1 MSSGEYDQTC
11 YNPSLDR
18 ISDGAQHSRAWEEYK
33 TYGTAGRNEDEIEEK
48 NSSDR
53 RFAQEEEEEEEEE
66 DAGDGR
72 TKKNKIVPKEELIK
86 QKSYGKIGKTVW
98 DKKAHGGKYYIS
110 TGEKKKGYDALE
122 QTPDGTII
130 RREPGYEKPQSGYTT
145 NFVGNHMTQGAI
157 DLVQHELTR
166 VDPKMKEERMRRLE
180 EAKGIKREPPKLLK
194 VEKSKKVLMIGDREK
209 SGNLNDDR
217 ENHQE
222 SFKTRVIN
230 FDRYTWEDRDGEII
244 VRVQHDEKLM
254 DLKSAQLEVQNERSF
269 TVSIKSKEKEGNVYA
284 LSVPRLFDAIVREK
298 SCMLTTA
305 KSLRVTLV
313 KAEIGKPWTRLSSSE
328 SSEKPVLRLN
338 NAPDD
343 GTKEENQERGL
354 VINNINLRDLRA
366 EVIKFRDGNL
376 APKFTPSKTPE
387 EIESELDSQIDDVS
401 TPMEFASLKEA
412 MQSCDLFESTGD
424 HANAI
429 KAFSSALF
437 FLRFFT
443 SSSSPPASEDG
454 SEDTTI
460 LEGDGKSTTT
470 TITTA
475 TTMEVKII
483 DCLRRRAKI
492 NILLGK
498 IKNGTNDYAEAIQ
511 EGKKLISSLSLASN
525 ATSSAN
531 YEGKADT
538 TKKLLSE
545 LHLERGNAYE
555 QVEKY
560 ANAIDDYK
568 RALKIGGNDTK
579 VSMALTRAS
588 KLHFQRD
595 IERREIEKKRSKNND
610 ENSLPSLPRPGMK
623 QFENRGKAGAC
634 F

>member
-1 MSSGEYDQTC
+1 MSEYDQSC

-18 ISDGAQHSRAWEEYK
+18 VSDGAQHSKAWEEYK

-53 RFAQEEEEEEEEE
+53 RFAEEEEEEEE
-66 DAGDGR
+66 GR
-72 TKKNKIVPKEELIK
+72 TNKNKMIIPKEQLIK

-130 RREPGYEKPQSGYTT
+130 KREPGYEKPQSAHTT

-194 VEKSKKVLMIGDREK
+194 VEKNKKKVLMIGDREK
-209 SGNLNDDR
+209 GDTDDGEEEEEGR
-217 ENHQE
+217 SPEN
-222 SFKTRVIN
+222 RVIN
-230 FDRYTWEDRDGEII
+230 IDRYTWEDRDGEII
-244 VRVQHDEKLM
+244 VRLQHDEKLM
-254 DLKSAQLEVQNERSF
+254 DLKSAQLEIQNERSF
-269 TVSIKSKEKEGNVYA
+269 TVSIKSKEERDKVYV
-284 LSVPRLFDAIVREK
+284 LSIPCLFDAIVREK

-313 KAEIGKPWTRLSSSE
+313 KTEVGKAWKRLSSSE
-328 SSEKPVLRLN
+328 SSENSMLRLN
-338 NAPDD
+338 NAPD
-343 GTKEENQERGL
+343 GNVKEKGI
-354 VINNINLRDLRA
+354 VIINNNNSNNINLRDLRA

-387 EIESELDSQIDDVS
+387 EIENELDAQINDVS

-412 MQSCDLFESTGD
+412 MQSCDHFESSGD

-429 KAFSSALF
+429 KSFSSALF

-454 SEDTTI
+454 SEDTTT
-460 LEGDGKSTTT
+460 LEEGGKSTST
-470 TITTA
+470 
-475 TTMEVKII
+475 TTMEVKIM
-483 DCLRRRAKI
+483 DCLRRRAKA
-492 NILLGK
+492 NVLLGK
-498 IKNGTNDYAEAIQ
+498 TRNATKDYAEAIQ
-511 EGKKLISSLSLASN
+511 EGKKLLSSLSSSSN
-525 ATSSAN
+525 ATSSAIN
-531 YEGKADT
+531 DKDADA
-538 TKKLLSE
+538 TKKILSD
-545 LHLERGNAYE
+545 LYFERGNAYE

-560 ANAIDDYK
+560 AEAVDDYK
-568 RALKIGGNDTK
+568 RALKTGGNDTK

-595 IERREIEKKRSKNND
+595 IERKEIEKKRPKNDN

>member
-1 MSSGEYDQTC
+1 MSEYDQSC

-18 ISDGAQHSRAWEEYK
+18 VSDGAQHSKAWEEYK

-53 RFAQEEEEEEEEE
+53 RFAEEEEEEEE
-66 DAGDGR
+66 GR
-72 TKKNKIVPKEELIK
+72 TNKNKMIIPKEQLIK

-130 RREPGYEKPQSGYTT
+130 KREPGYEKPQSGHTT

-194 VEKSKKVLMIGDREK
+194 VEKNKKKVLMIGDREK
-209 SGNLNDDR
+209 GDTDDGEEEEEGR
-217 ENHQE
+217 SPEN
-222 SFKTRVIN
+222 RVIN
-230 FDRYTWEDRDGEII
+230 IDRYTWEDRDGEII
-244 VRVQHDEKLM
+244 VRLQHDEKLM
-254 DLKSAQLEVQNERSF
+254 DLKSAQLEIQNERSF
-269 TVSIKSKEKEGNVYA
+269 TVSIKSKEERDKVYV
-284 LSVPRLFDAIVREK
+284 LSVPCLFDAIVREK

-313 KAEIGKPWTRLSSSE
+313 KTEVGKAWKRLSSSE
-328 SSEKPVLRLN
+328 SSENSMLRLN
-338 NAPDD
+338 NAQD
-343 GTKEENQERGL
+343 GKVKEKGI
-354 VINNINLRDLRA
+354 VIINNNNSNNINLRDLRA

-387 EIESELDSQIDDVS
+387 EIENELDAQINDVS

-412 MQSCDLFESTGD
+412 MQSCDHYESSGD

-429 KAFSSALF
+429 KSFSSALF

-454 SEDTTI
+454 SEDTTT
-460 LEGDGKSTTT
+460 LEEGGKSTST
-470 TITTA
+470 
-475 TTMEVKII
+475 TTMEVKIM
-483 DCLRRRAKI
+483 DCLRRRAKA
-492 NILLGK
+492 NVLLGK
-498 IKNGTNDYAEAIQ
+498 TRNATKDYAEAIQ
-511 EGKKLISSLSLASN
+511 EGKKLLSSLSSSSN
-525 ATSSAN
+525 ATSSAIN
-531 YEGKADT
+531 DKDADA
-538 TKKLLSE
+538 TKKILSD
-545 LHLERGNAYE
+545 LYFERGNAYE

-560 ANAIDDYK
+560 AEAVDDYK
-568 RALKIGGNDTK
+568 RALKTGGNDTK

-595 IERREIEKKRSKNND
+595 IERKEIEKKRPKNDN

>member
-1 MSSGEYDQTC
+1 MSEYDQSC

-18 ISDGAQHSRAWEEYK
+18 VSDGAQHSKAWEEYK

-53 RFAQEEEEEEEEE
+53 RFAEEEEEEEE
-66 DAGDGR
+66 GR
-72 TKKNKIVPKEELIK
+72 TNKNKMIIPKEQLIK

-130 RREPGYEKPQSGYTT
+130 KREPGYEKPQSGHTT

-194 VEKSKKVLMIGDREK
+194 VEKNEKKVLMIGDREK
-209 SGNLNDDR
+209 GDTDDGEEEEEGR
-217 ENHQE
+217 SPEN
-222 SFKTRVIN
+222 RVIN
-230 FDRYTWEDRDGEII
+230 IDRYTWEDRDGEII
-244 VRVQHDEKLM
+244 VRLQHDEKLM
-254 DLKSAQLEVQNERSF
+254 DLKSAQLEIQNERSF
-269 TVSIKSKEKEGNVYA
+269 TVSIKSKEERDKVYV
-284 LSVPRLFDAIVREK
+284 LSVPCLFDAIVREK

-313 KAEIGKPWTRLSSSE
+313 KTEVGKAWKRLSSSE
-328 SSEKPVLRLN
+328 SSENSMLRLN
-338 NAPDD
+338 NAPD
-343 GTKEENQERGL
+343 GKVKEKGI
-354 VINNINLRDLRA
+354 VIINNDNSNNINLRDLRA

-387 EIESELDSQIDDVS
+387 EIENELDAQINDVS

-412 MQSCDLFESTGD
+412 MQSCDHFESSGD

-429 KAFSSALF
+429 KSFSSALF

-454 SEDTTI
+454 SEDTTT
-460 LEGDGKSTTT
+460 LEEGGKSTST
-470 TITTA
+470 
-475 TTMEVKII
+475 TTMEVKIM
-483 DCLRRRAKI
+483 DCLRRRAKA
-492 NILLGK
+492 NVLLGK
-498 IKNGTNDYAEAIQ
+498 TRNATKDYAEAIQ
-511 EGKKLISSLSLASN
+511 EGKKLLSSLSSSSN
-525 ATSSAN
+525 ATSSAIN
-531 YEGKADT
+531 DKDADA
-538 TKKLLSE
+538 TKKILSD
-545 LHLERGNAYE
+545 LYFERGNAYE

-560 ANAIDDYK
+560 AEAVDDYK
-568 RALKIGGNDTK
+568 RALKTGGNDTK

-595 IERREIEKKRSKNND
+595 IERKEIEKKRPKNDN

>member
-1 MSSGEYDQTC
+1 MSEYDQSC

-18 ISDGAQHSRAWEEYK
+18 VSDGAQHSKAWEEYK

-53 RFAQEEEEEEEEE
+53 RFAEEEEEEEE
-66 DAGDGR
+66 GR
-72 TKKNKIVPKEELIK
+72 TNKNKMIIPKEQLIK

-130 RREPGYEKPQSGYTT
+130 KREPGYEKPQSGHTT

-194 VEKSKKVLMIGDREK
+194 VEKNKKKVLMIGDREK
-209 SGNLNDDR
+209 GDTDDGEEEEEGR
-217 ENHQE
+217 SPEN
-222 SFKTRVIN
+222 RVIN
-230 FDRYTWEDRDGEII
+230 IDRYTWEDRDGEII
-244 VRVQHDEKLM
+244 VRLQHDEKLM
-254 DLKSAQLEVQNERSF
+254 DLKSAQLEIQNERSF
-269 TVSIKSKEKEGNVYA
+269 TVSIKSKEERDKVYV
-284 LSVPRLFDAIVREK
+284 LSVPCLFDAIVREK

-313 KAEIGKPWTRLSSSE
+313 KTEVGKAWKRLSSSE
-328 SSEKPVLRLN
+328 SSENSMLRLN
-338 NAPDD
+338 NAPD
-343 GTKEENQERGL
+343 GKVKEKGI
-354 VINNINLRDLRA
+354 VIINNDNSNNINLRDLRA

-387 EIESELDSQIDDVS
+387 EIENELDAQINDVS

-412 MQSCDLFESTGD
+412 MQSCDHFESSGD

-429 KAFSSALF
+429 KSFSSALF

-454 SEDTTI
+454 SEDTTT
-460 LEGDGKSTTT
+460 LEEGGKSTST
-470 TITTA
+470 
-475 TTMEVKII
+475 TTMEVKIM
-483 DCLRRRAKI
+483 DCLRRRAKA
-492 NILLGK
+492 NVLLGK
-498 IKNGTNDYAEAIQ
+498 TRNATKDYAEAIQ
-511 EGKKLISSLSLASN
+511 EGKKLLSSLSSSSN
-525 ATSSAN
+525 ATSSAIN
-531 YEGKADT
+531 DKDADA
-538 TKKLLSE
+538 TKKILSD
-545 LHLERGNAYE
+545 LYFERGNAYE

-560 ANAIDDYK
+560 AEAVDDYK
-568 RALKIGGNDTK
+568 RALKTGGNDTK

-595 IERREIEKKRSKNND
+595 IERKEIEKKRPKNDN

>member
-1 MSSGEYDQTC
+1 MSEYDQSC

-18 ISDGAQHSRAWEEYK
+18 VSDGAQHSKAWEEYK
-33 TYGTAGRNEDEIEEK
+33 AYGTAGRNEDEIEEK

-53 RFAQEEEEEEEEE
+53 RFAEEEEEEEE
-66 DAGDGR
+66 GR
-72 TKKNKIVPKEELIK
+72 TNKNKMIIPKEQLIK

-130 RREPGYEKPQSGYTT
+130 KREPGYEKPQSGHTT

-157 DLVQHELTR
+157 DLIQHELTR

-194 VEKSKKVLMIGDREK
+194 VEKNKKKVLMIGDREK
-209 SGNLNDDR
+209 GDTDDGEEEEEGR
-217 ENHQE
+217 SPEN
-222 SFKTRVIN
+222 RVIN
-230 FDRYTWEDRDGEII
+230 IDRYTWEDRDGEII
-244 VRVQHDEKLM
+244 VRLQHDEKLM
-254 DLKSAQLEVQNERSF
+254 DLKSAQLEIQNERSF
-269 TVSIKSKEKEGNVYA
+269 TVSIKSKEERDKVYV
-284 LSVPRLFDAIVREK
+284 LSVPCLFDAIVREK
-298 SCMLTTA
+298 SFMLTTA

-313 KAEIGKPWTRLSSSE
+313 KTEVGKAWKRLSSSE
-328 SSEKPVLRLN
+328 SSENSMLRLN
-338 NAPDD
+338 NAPD
-343 GTKEENQERGL
+343 GKVKEKGI
-354 VINNINLRDLRA
+354 VIINNDNSNNINLRDLRA

-387 EIESELDSQIDDVS
+387 EIENELDAQINDVS

-412 MQSCDLFESTGD
+412 MQSCDHFESSGD

-429 KAFSSALF
+429 KSFSSALF

-454 SEDTTI
+454 SEDTTT
-460 LEGDGKSTTT
+460 LEEGGKSTST
-470 TITTA
+470 
-475 TTMEVKII
+475 TTMEVKIM
-483 DCLRRRAKI
+483 DCLRRRAKA
-492 NILLGK
+492 NVLLGK
-498 IKNGTNDYAEAIQ
+498 TRNATKDYAEAIQ
-511 EGKKLISSLSLASN
+511 EGKKLLSSLSSSSN
-525 ATSSAN
+525 ATSSAIN
-531 YEGKADT
+531 DKDGDA
-538 TKKLLSE
+538 TKKILSD
-545 LHLERGNAYE
+545 LYFERGNAYE

-560 ANAIDDYK
+560 AEAVDDYK
-568 RALKIGGNDTK
+568 RALKTGGNDTK

-595 IERREIEKKRSKNND
+595 IERKEIEKKRPKNDN

>member
-1 MSSGEYDQTC
+1 MSEYDQSC

-18 ISDGAQHSRAWEEYK
+18 VSDGAQHSKAWEEYK

-53 RFAQEEEEEEEEE
+53 RFAEEEEEEEEE
-66 DAGDGR
+66 GR
-72 TKKNKIVPKEELIK
+72 TNKNKMIIPKEQLIK

-130 RREPGYEKPQSGYTT
+130 KREPGYEKPQSGHTT

-194 VEKSKKVLMIGDREK
+194 VEKNKKKVLMIGDREK
-209 SGNLNDDR
+209 GDTDDGEEEEEGRSPENL
-217 ENHQE
+217 
-222 SFKTRVIN
+222 VIN
-230 FDRYTWEDRDGEII
+230 IDRYTWEDRDGEII
-244 VRVQHDEKLM
+244 VRLQHDEKLM
-254 DLKSAQLEVQNERSF
+254 DLKSAQLEIQNERSF
-269 TVSIKSKEKEGNVYA
+269 TVSIKSKEERDKVYV
-284 LSVPRLFDAIVREK
+284 LSVPCLFDAIVREK

-313 KAEIGKPWTRLSSSE
+313 KTEVGKAWKRLSSSE
-328 SSEKPVLRLN
+328 SSENSMLRLN
-338 NAPDD
+338 NAPD
-343 GTKEENQERGL
+343 GKVKEKGI
-354 VINNINLRDLRA
+354 VIINNNNSNNINLRDLRA

-387 EIESELDSQIDDVS
+387 EIENELDAQINDVS

-412 MQSCDLFESTGD
+412 MQSCDHFESSGD

-429 KAFSSALF
+429 KSFSSALF

-454 SEDTTI
+454 SEDTTT
-460 LEGDGKSTTT
+460 LEEGGKSTST
-470 TITTA
+470 
-475 TTMEVKII
+475 TTMEVKIM
-483 DCLRRRAKI
+483 DCLRRRAKA
-492 NILLGK
+492 NVLLGK
-498 IKNGTNDYAEAIQ
+498 TRNATKDYAEAIQ
-511 EGKKLISSLSLASN
+511 EGKKLLSSLSSSSN
-525 ATSSAN
+525 ATSSAIN
-531 YEGKADT
+531 DKDADA
-538 TKKLLSE
+538 TKKILSD
-545 LHLERGNAYE
+545 LYFERGNAYE

-560 ANAIDDYK
+560 AEAVDDYK
-568 RALKIGGNDTK
+568 RALKTGGNDTK

-595 IERREIEKKRSKNND
+595 IERKEIEKKRPKNDN

>member
-1 MSSGEYDQTC
+1 MSEYDQSC

-18 ISDGAQHSRAWEEYK
+18 VSDGAQHSKAWEEYK

-53 RFAQEEEEEEEEE
+53 RFAEEEEEEE
-66 DAGDGR
+66 DTEEEGR
-72 TKKNKIVPKEELIK
+72 TNKNKMIIPKEQLIK

-122 QTPDGTII
+122 QTPDGAII
-130 RREPGYEKPQSGYTT
+130 KREPGYEKPQSGHTT

-166 VDPKMKEERMRRLE
+166 VDPKMKEERMHRFE

-194 VEKSKKVLMIGDREK
+194 VEKNKKKVLMIGDREK
-209 SGNLNDDR
+209 GDTDDGEEEEGR
-217 ENHQE
+217 SSE
-222 SFKTRVIN
+222 TRVIN
-230 FDRYTWEDRDGEII
+230 VDRYTWEDRDGEII
-244 VRVQHDEKLM
+244 VRLQHDEKLM
-254 DLKSAQLEVQNERSF
+254 DLKSAQLEIQNERSF
-269 TVSIKSKEKEGNVYA
+269 TVSIKSKEDRDKVYV
-284 LSVPRLFDAIVREK
+284 LTVPCLFDAIVREK

-313 KAEIGKPWTRLSSSE
+313 KTEVGKAWKRLSSSE
-328 SSEKPVLRLN
+328 SSENSMLRLN
-338 NAPDD
+338 NAPD
-343 GTKEENQERGL
+343 GKVKEKGI
-354 VINNINLRDLRA
+354 VIINNNNSNNINLRDLRA

-387 EIESELDSQIDDVS
+387 EIENELDAQINDVS

-412 MQSCDLFESTGD
+412 MQSCDHFESSGD

-429 KAFSSALF
+429 KSFSSALF

-454 SEDTTI
+454 SEDTTT
-460 LEGDGKSTTT
+460 LEEGGKSTTT
-470 TITTA
+470 T
-475 TTMEVKII
+475 TMEVKIM
-483 DCLRRRAKI
+483 DCLRRRAKA
-492 NILLGK
+492 NVLLGK
-498 IKNGTNDYAEAIQ
+498 TRNATKDYAEAIQ
-511 EGKKLISSLSLASN
+511 EGKKLLSSLSSSSN
-525 ATSSAN
+525 ATSSAIN
-531 YEGKADT
+531 DKDADA
-538 TKKLLSE
+538 TKKILSD
-545 LHLERGNAYE
+545 LYLERGNAYE

-560 ANAIDDYK
+560 ADAVDDYK
-568 RALKIGGNDTK
+568 RALKTGGNDTK

-595 IERREIEKKRSKNND
+595 IERKEIEKKRPKNNN

>member
-1 MSSGEYDQTC
+1 MSEYDQSC

-18 ISDGAQHSRAWEEYK
+18 VSDGAQHSKAWEEYK

-53 RFAQEEEEEEEEE
+53 RFAEEEEEEEE
-66 DAGDGR
+66 GR
-72 TKKNKIVPKEELIK
+72 TNKNKMIIPKEQLIK

-130 RREPGYEKPQSGYTT
+130 KREPGYEKPQSGHTT

-194 VEKSKKVLMIGDREK
+194 VEKNKKKVLMIGDREK
-209 SGNLNDDR
+209 GDTDDGEEEEEGR
-217 ENHQE
+217 SPEN
-222 SFKTRVIN
+222 RVIN
-230 FDRYTWEDRDGEII
+230 IDRYTWEDRDGEII
-244 VRVQHDEKLM
+244 VHLQHDEKLM
-254 DLKSAQLEVQNERSF
+254 DLKSAQLEIQNERSF
-269 TVSIKSKEKEGNVYA
+269 TVSIKSKEERDKVYV
-284 LSVPRLFDAIVREK
+284 LSVPCLFDAIVREK

-313 KAEIGKPWTRLSSSE
+313 KTEVGKAWKRLSSSE
-328 SSEKPVLRLN
+328 SSENSMLRLN
-338 NAPDD
+338 NAPD
-343 GTKEENQERGL
+343 GNVKEKGI
-354 VINNINLRDLRA
+354 VIINNNNSNNINLRDLRA

-387 EIESELDSQIDDVS
+387 EIENELDAQINDVS

-412 MQSCDLFESTGD
+412 MQSCDHFESSGD

-429 KAFSSALF
+429 KSFSSALF

-454 SEDTTI
+454 SEDTTT
-460 LEGDGKSTTT
+460 LEEGGKSTST
-470 TITTA
+470 
-475 TTMEVKII
+475 TTMEVKIM
-483 DCLRRRAKI
+483 DCLRRRAKA
-492 NILLGK
+492 NVLLGK
-498 IKNGTNDYAEAIQ
+498 TRNATKDYAEAIQ
-511 EGKKLISSLSLASN
+511 EGKKLLSSLSSSSN
-525 ATSSAN
+525 ATSSAIN
-531 YEGKADT
+531 DKDGDA
-538 TKKLLSE
+538 TKKILSD
-545 LHLERGNAYE
+545 LYFERGNAYE

-560 ANAIDDYK
+560 AEAVDDYK
-568 RALKIGGNDTK
+568 RALKTGGNDTK

-595 IERREIEKKRSKNND
+595 IERKEIEKKRPKNDN

>member
-1 MSSGEYDQTC
+1 MSEYDQSC

-18 ISDGAQHSRAWEEYK
+18 VSDGAQHSKAWEEYK

-53 RFAQEEEEEEEEE
+53 RFAEEEEEEEE
-66 DAGDGR
+66 GR
-72 TKKNKIVPKEELIK
+72 TNKNKMIIPKEQLIK

-130 RREPGYEKPQSGYTT
+130 KREPGYEKPQSGHTT

-194 VEKSKKVLMIGDREK
+194 VEKNKKKVLMIGDREK
-209 SGNLNDDR
+209 GDTDDGEEEEEGRSPENL
-217 ENHQE
+217 
-222 SFKTRVIN
+222 VIN
-230 FDRYTWEDRDGEII
+230 IDRYTWEDRDGEII
-244 VRVQHDEKLM
+244 VRLQHDEKLM
-254 DLKSAQLEVQNERSF
+254 DLKSAQLEIQNERSF
-269 TVSIKSKEKEGNVYA
+269 TVSIKSKEERDKVYV
-284 LSVPRLFDAIVREK
+284 LSVPCLFDAIVREK

-313 KAEIGKPWTRLSSSE
+313 KTEVGKAWKRLSSSE
-328 SSEKPVLRLN
+328 SSENSMLRLN
-338 NAPDD
+338 NAPD
-343 GTKEENQERGL
+343 GKVKEKGI
-354 VINNINLRDLRA
+354 VIINNNNSNNINLRDLRA

-387 EIESELDSQIDDVS
+387 EIENELDAQINDVS

-412 MQSCDLFESTGD
+412 MQSCDHFESSGD

-429 KAFSSALF
+429 KSFSSALF

-454 SEDTTI
+454 SEDTTT
-460 LEGDGKSTTT
+460 LEEGGKSTST
-470 TITTA
+470 
-475 TTMEVKII
+475 TTMEVKIM
-483 DCLRRRAKI
+483 DCLRRRAKA
-492 NILLGK
+492 NVLLGK
-498 IKNGTNDYAEAIQ
+498 TRNATKDYAEAIQ
-511 EGKKLISSLSLASN
+511 EGKKLLSSLSSSSN
-525 ATSSAN
+525 ATSSAIN
-531 YEGKADT
+531 DKDADA
-538 TKKLLSE
+538 TKKILSD
-545 LHLERGNAYE
+545 LYFERGNAYE

-560 ANAIDDYK
+560 AEAVDDYK
-568 RALKIGGNDTK
+568 RALKTGGNDTK

-595 IERREIEKKRSKNND
+595 IERKEIEKKRPKNDN

>member
-1 MSSGEYDQTC
+1 MSEYDQSC

-18 ISDGAQHSRAWEEYK
+18 VSDGAQHSKAWEEYK

-53 RFAQEEEEEEEEE
+53 RFAEEEEE
-66 DAGDGR
+66 GR
-72 TKKNKIVPKEELIK
+72 TNKNKMIIPKEQLIK

-130 RREPGYEKPQSGYTT
+130 KREPGYEKPQSGHTT

-194 VEKSKKVLMIGDREK
+194 VEKNKKKVLMIGDREK
-209 SGNLNDDR
+209 GDTDDGEKEEGR
-217 ENHQE
+217 SPE
-222 SFKTRVIN
+222 TRVIN
-230 FDRYTWEDRDGEII
+230 IDRYTWEDRDGEII
-244 VRVQHDEKLM
+244 VRLQHDEKLM
-254 DLKSAQLEVQNERSF
+254 DLKSAQLEIQNERSF
-269 TVSIKSKEKEGNVYA
+269 TVSIKSKEERDKVYV
-284 LSVPRLFDAIVREK
+284 LSVTCLFDAIVREK

-313 KAEIGKPWTRLSSSE
+313 KTEVGKAWKRLSSSE
-328 SSEKPVLRLN
+328 SSENSMLRLN
-338 NAPDD
+338 NAPD
-343 GTKEENQERGL
+343 GKVKEKGI
-354 VINNINLRDLRA
+354 VIINNNNSNNINLRDLRA

-387 EIESELDSQIDDVS
+387 EIENELDAQINDVS

-412 MQSCDLFESTGD
+412 MQSCDHFESSGD

-429 KAFSSALF
+429 KSFSSALF

-454 SEDTTI
+454 SEDTTT
-460 LEGDGKSTTT
+460 LEEGGKSTTT
-470 TITTA
+470 T
-475 TTMEVKII
+475 TMEVKIM
-483 DCLRRRAKI
+483 DCLRRRAKA
-492 NILLGK
+492 NVLLGK
-498 IKNGTNDYAEAIQ
+498 TRNATKDYAEAIQ
-511 EGKKLISSLSLASN
+511 EGKKLLSSLSSSSN
-525 ATSSAN
+525 ATSSAIN
-531 YEGKADT
+531 DKDADA
-538 TKKLLSE
+538 TKKILSD
-545 LHLERGNAYE
+545 LYFERGNAYE

-560 ANAIDDYK
+560 AEAVDDYK
-568 RALKIGGNDTK
+568 RALKTGGNDTK

-595 IERREIEKKRSKNND
+595 IERKEIEKKRPKNDN

>member
-1 MSSGEYDQTC
+1 MSEYDQSC

-18 ISDGAQHSRAWEEYK
+18 VSDGAQHSKAWEEYK

-53 RFAQEEEEEEEEE
+53 RFAEEEEEEEE
-66 DAGDGR
+66 GR
-72 TKKNKIVPKEELIK
+72 TNKNKMIIPKEQLIK

-130 RREPGYEKPQSGYTT
+130 KREPGYEKPQSAHTT

-194 VEKSKKVLMIGDREK
+194 VEKNKKKVLMIGDREK
-209 SGNLNDDR
+209 GDTDDGEEEEEGR
-217 ENHQE
+217 SPEN
-222 SFKTRVIN
+222 RVIN
-230 FDRYTWEDRDGEII
+230 IDRYTWEDRDGEII
-244 VRVQHDEKLM
+244 VRLQHDEKLM
-254 DLKSAQLEVQNERSF
+254 DLKSAQLEIQNERSF
-269 TVSIKSKEKEGNVYA
+269 TVSIKSKEERDKVYV
-284 LSVPRLFDAIVREK
+284 LSVPCLFDAIVREK

-313 KAEIGKPWTRLSSSE
+313 KTEVGKAWKRLSSSE
-328 SSEKPVLRLN
+328 SSENSMLRLN
-338 NAPDD
+338 NAPD
-343 GTKEENQERGL
+343 GNVKEKGI
-354 VINNINLRDLRA
+354 VIINNNNSNNINLRDLRA

-387 EIESELDSQIDDVS
+387 EIENELDAQINDVS

-412 MQSCDLFESTGD
+412 MQSCDHFESSGD

-429 KAFSSALF
+429 KSFSSALF

-454 SEDTTI
+454 SEDTTT
-460 LEGDGKSTTT
+460 LEEGGKSTTT
-470 TITTA
+470 T
-475 TTMEVKII
+475 TMEVKIM
-483 DCLRRRAKI
+483 DCLRRRAKA
-492 NILLGK
+492 NVLLGK
-498 IKNGTNDYAEAIQ
+498 TRNATKDYAEAIQ
-511 EGKKLISSLSLASN
+511 EGKKLLSSLSSSSN
-525 ATSSAN
+525 ATSSAIN
-531 YEGKADT
+531 DKDADA
-538 TKKLLSE
+538 TKKILSD
-545 LHLERGNAYE
+545 LYFERGNAYE

-560 ANAIDDYK
+560 AEAVDDYK
-568 RALKIGGNDTK
+568 RALKTGGNDTK

-595 IERREIEKKRSKNND
+595 IERKEIEKKRPKNDN

>member
-1 MSSGEYDQTC
+1 MSEYDQSC

-18 ISDGAQHSRAWEEYK
+18 VSDGAQHSKAWEEYK

-53 RFAQEEEEEEEEE
+53 RFAEEEEEEEE
-66 DAGDGR
+66 GR
-72 TKKNKIVPKEELIK
+72 TNKNKMIIPKEQLIK

-130 RREPGYEKPQSGYTT
+130 KREPGYEKPQSGHTT

-194 VEKSKKVLMIGDREK
+194 VEKNKKKVLMIGDREK
-209 SGNLNDDR
+209 GDTDDGEEEEEGR
-217 ENHQE
+217 SPEN
-222 SFKTRVIN
+222 RVIN
-230 FDRYTWEDRDGEII
+230 IDRYTWEDRDGEII
-244 VRVQHDEKLM
+244 VRLQHDEKLM
-254 DLKSAQLEVQNERSF
+254 DLKSAQLEIQNEQSF
-269 TVSIKSKEKEGNVYA
+269 TVSIKSKEERDKVYV
-284 LSVPRLFDAIVREK
+284 LSVPCLFDAIVREK

-313 KAEIGKPWTRLSSSE
+313 KTEVGKAWKRLSSSE
-328 SSEKPVLRLN
+328 SSENSMLRLN
-338 NAPDD
+338 NAPD
-343 GTKEENQERGL
+343 GNVKEKGI
-354 VINNINLRDLRA
+354 VIINNNNSNNINLRDLRA

-387 EIESELDSQIDDVS
+387 EIENELDAQINDVS

-412 MQSCDLFESTGD
+412 MQSCDHFESSGD

-429 KAFSSALF
+429 KSFSSALF

-454 SEDTTI
+454 SEDTTT
-460 LEGDGKSTTT
+460 LEEGGKSTST
-470 TITTA
+470 
-475 TTMEVKII
+475 TTMEVKIM
-483 DCLRRRAKI
+483 DCLRRRAKA
-492 NILLGK
+492 NVLLGK
-498 IKNGTNDYAEAIQ
+498 IRNATKDYAEAIQ
-511 EGKKLISSLSLASN
+511 EGKKLLSSLSSSSN
-525 ATSSAN
+525 ATSSAIN
-531 YEGKADT
+531 DKDADA
-538 TKKLLSE
+538 TKKILSD
-545 LHLERGNAYE
+545 LYFERGNAYE

-560 ANAIDDYK
+560 AEAVDDYK
-568 RALKIGGNDTK
+568 RALKTGGNDTK

-595 IERREIEKKRSKNND
+595 IERKEIEKKRPKNDN

>member
-1 MSSGEYDQTC
+1 MSEYDQSC

-18 ISDGAQHSRAWEEYK
+18 VSDGAQHSKAWEEYK

-53 RFAQEEEEEEEEE
+53 RFAEEEEEEEE
-66 DAGDGR
+66 GR
-72 TKKNKIVPKEELIK
+72 TNKNKMIIPKEQLIK

-130 RREPGYEKPQSGYTT
+130 KREPGYEKPQSGHTT

-194 VEKSKKVLMIGDREK
+194 VEKNKKKVLMIGDREK
-209 SGNLNDDR
+209 GDTDDGEEEEEGR
-217 ENHQE
+217 SPEN
-222 SFKTRVIN
+222 RVIN
-230 FDRYTWEDRDGEII
+230 IDRYTWEDRDGEII
-244 VRVQHDEKLM
+244 VRLQHDEKLM
-254 DLKSAQLEVQNERSF
+254 DLKSAQLEIQNERSF
-269 TVSIKSKEKEGNVYA
+269 TVSIKSKEERDKVYV
-284 LSVPRLFDAIVREK
+284 LSVPCLFDAIVREK

-313 KAEIGKPWTRLSSSE
+313 KTEVGKAWKRLSSSE
-328 SSEKPVLRLN
+328 SSENSMLRLN
-338 NAPDD
+338 NAPD
-343 GTKEENQERGL
+343 GKVKEKGI
-354 VINNINLRDLRA
+354 VIINNNNSNNINLRDLRA

-387 EIESELDSQIDDVS
+387 EIENELDAQINDVS

-412 MQSCDLFESTGD
+412 MQSCDHFESSGD

-429 KAFSSALF
+429 KSFSSALF

-454 SEDTTI
+454 SEDTTT
-460 LEGDGKSTTT
+460 LEEGGKSTST
-470 TITTA
+470 
-475 TTMEVKII
+475 TTMEVKIM
-483 DCLRRRAKI
+483 DCLRRRAKA
-492 NILLGK
+492 NVLLGK
-498 IKNGTNDYAEAIQ
+498 TRNATKDYAEAIQ
-511 EGKKLISSLSLASN
+511 EGKKLLSSLSSSSN
-525 ATSSAN
+525 ATSSAIN
-531 YEGKADT
+531 DKDGDA
-538 TKKLLSE
+538 TKKILSD
-545 LHLERGNAYE
+545 LYFERGNAYE

-560 ANAIDDYK
+560 AEAVDDYK
-568 RALKIGGNDTK
+568 RALKTGGNDTK

-595 IERREIEKKRSKNND
+595 IERKEIEKKRPKNDN

>member
-1 MSSGEYDQTC
+1 MSEYDQSC

-18 ISDGAQHSRAWEEYK
+18 VSDGAQHSKAWEEYK

-53 RFAQEEEEEEEEE
+53 RFAEEEEEEE
-66 DAGDGR
+66 DTEEEGR
-72 TKKNKIVPKEELIK
+72 TNKNKMIIPKEQLIK

-122 QTPDGTII
+122 QTPDGAII
-130 RREPGYEKPQSGYTT
+130 KREPGYEKPQSGHTT

-166 VDPKMKEERMRRLE
+166 VDPKMKEERMRRFE

-194 VEKSKKVLMIGDREK
+194 VEKNKKKVLMIGDREK
-209 SGNLNDDR
+209 GDTDDGEEEEGR
-217 ENHQE
+217 SSE
-222 SFKTRVIN
+222 TRVIN
-230 FDRYTWEDRDGEII
+230 VDRYTWEDRDGEII
-244 VRVQHDEKLM
+244 VRLQHDEKLM
-254 DLKSAQLEVQNERSF
+254 DLKSAQLEIQNERSF
-269 TVSIKSKEKEGNVYA
+269 TVSIKSKEDRDKVYV
-284 LSVPRLFDAIVREK
+284 LTVPCLFDAIVREK

-313 KAEIGKPWTRLSSSE
+313 KTEVGKAWKRLSSSE
-328 SSEKPVLRLN
+328 SSENSMLRLN
-338 NAPDD
+338 NAPD
-343 GTKEENQERGL
+343 GKVKEKGI
-354 VINNINLRDLRA
+354 VIINNNNSNNINLRDLRA

-387 EIESELDSQIDDVS
+387 EIENELDAQINDVS

-412 MQSCDLFESTGD
+412 MQSCDHFESSGD

-429 KAFSSALF
+429 KSFSSALF

-454 SEDTTI
+454 SEDTTT
-460 LEGDGKSTTT
+460 LEEGGKSTTT
-470 TITTA
+470 T
-475 TTMEVKII
+475 TMEVKIM
-483 DCLRRRAKI
+483 DCLRRRAKA
-492 NILLGK
+492 NVLLGK
-498 IKNGTNDYAEAIQ
+498 TRNATKDYAEAIQ
-511 EGKKLISSLSLASN
+511 EGKKLLSSLSSSSN
-525 ATSSAN
+525 ATSSAIN
-531 YEGKADT
+531 DKDADA
-538 TKKLLSE
+538 TKKILSD
-545 LHLERGNAYE
+545 LYLERGNAYE

-560 ANAIDDYK
+560 ADAVDDYK
-568 RALKIGGNDTK
+568 RALKTGGNDTK

-595 IERREIEKKRSKNND
+595 IERKEIEKKRPKNNN

>member
-1 MSSGEYDQTC
+1 MSEYDQSC

-18 ISDGAQHSRAWEEYK
+18 VSDGAQHSKAWEEYK
-33 TYGTAGRNEDEIEEK
+33 AYGTAGRNEDEIEEK

-53 RFAQEEEEEEEEE
+53 RFAEEEEEEEE
-66 DAGDGR
+66 GR
-72 TKKNKIVPKEELIK
+72 TNKNKMIIPKEQLIK

-130 RREPGYEKPQSGYTT
+130 KREPGYEKPQSGHTT

-157 DLVQHELTR
+157 DLIQHELTR

-194 VEKSKKVLMIGDREK
+194 VEKNKKKVLMIGDREK
-209 SGNLNDDR
+209 GDTDDGEEEEEGR
-217 ENHQE
+217 SPEN
-222 SFKTRVIN
+222 RVIN
-230 FDRYTWEDRDGEII
+230 IDRYTWEDRDGEII
-244 VRVQHDEKLM
+244 VRLQHDEKLM
-254 DLKSAQLEVQNERSF
+254 DLKSAQLEIQNERSF
-269 TVSIKSKEKEGNVYA
+269 TVSIKSKEERDKVYV
-284 LSVPRLFDAIVREK
+284 LSVPCLFDAIVREK

-313 KAEIGKPWTRLSSSE
+313 KTEVGKAWKRLSSSE
-328 SSEKPVLRLN
+328 SSENSMLRLN
-338 NAPDD
+338 NAPD
-343 GTKEENQERGL
+343 GKVKEKGI
-354 VINNINLRDLRA
+354 VIINNNNSNNINLRDLRA

-387 EIESELDSQIDDVS
+387 EIENELDAQINDVS

-412 MQSCDLFESTGD
+412 MQSCDHFESSGD

-429 KAFSSALF
+429 KSFSSALF

-454 SEDTTI
+454 SEDTTT
-460 LEGDGKSTTT
+460 LEEGGKSTST
-470 TITTA
+470 
-475 TTMEVKII
+475 TTMEVKIM
-483 DCLRRRAKI
+483 DCLRRRAKA
-492 NILLGK
+492 NVLLGK
-498 IKNGTNDYAEAIQ
+498 TRNATKDYAEAIQ
-511 EGKKLISSLSLASN
+511 EGKKLLSSLSSSSN
-525 ATSSAN
+525 ATSSAIN
-531 YEGKADT
+531 DKDADA
-538 TKKLLSE
+538 TKKILSD
-545 LHLERGNAYE
+545 LYFERGNAYE

-560 ANAIDDYK
+560 AEAVDDYK
-568 RALKIGGNDTK
+568 RALKTGGNDTK

-595 IERREIEKKRSKNND
+595 IERKEIEKKRPKNDN

>member
-1 MSSGEYDQTC
+1 MSEYDQSC

-18 ISDGAQHSRAWEEYK
+18 VSDGAQHSKAWEEYK

-53 RFAQEEEEEEEEE
+53 RFAEEEEEEEE
-66 DAGDGR
+66 GR
-72 TKKNKIVPKEELIK
+72 TNKNKMIIPKEQLIK

-130 RREPGYEKPQSGYTT
+130 KREPGYEKPQSGHTT

-194 VEKSKKVLMIGDREK
+194 VEKNKKKVLMIGDREK
-209 SGNLNDDR
+209 GDTDDGEEEEEGR
-217 ENHQE
+217 SPEN
-222 SFKTRVIN
+222 RVIN
-230 FDRYTWEDRDGEII
+230 IDRYTWEDRDGEIF
-244 VRVQHDEKLM
+244 VRLQHDEKLM
-254 DLKSAQLEVQNERSF
+254 DLKSAQLEIQNERSF
-269 TVSIKSKEKEGNVYA
+269 TVSIKSKEERDKVYV
-284 LSVPRLFDAIVREK
+284 LSVTCLFDAIVREK

-313 KAEIGKPWTRLSSSE
+313 KTEVGKAWKRLSSSE
-328 SSEKPVLRLN
+328 SSENSMLRLH
-338 NAPDD
+338 NAPD
-343 GTKEENQERGL
+343 GKVKEKGI
-354 VINNINLRDLRA
+354 VIINNNNSNNINLRDLRA

-387 EIESELDSQIDDVS
+387 EIENELDAQINDVS

-412 MQSCDLFESTGD
+412 MQSCDHFESSGD

-429 KAFSSALF
+429 KSFSSALF

-454 SEDTTI
+454 SEDTTT
-460 LEGDGKSTTT
+460 LEEGDKSTTT
-470 TITTA
+470 
-475 TTMEVKII
+475 TTMEVKIM
-483 DCLRRRAKI
+483 DCLRRRAKA
-492 NILLGK
+492 NVLLGK
-498 IKNGTNDYAEAIQ
+498 TRNATKDYAEAIQ
-511 EGKKLISSLSLASN
+511 EGKKLLSSLSSSSN
-525 ATSSAN
+525 ATSSAIN
-531 YEGKADT
+531 DKEADA
-538 TKKLLSE
+538 TKKILSD
-545 LHLERGNAYE
+545 LYFERGNAYE

-560 ANAIDDYK
+560 AEAVDDYK
-568 RALKIGGNDTK
+568 RALKTGGNDTK

-595 IERREIEKKRSKNND
+595 IERKEIEKKRPKNDN

>member
-1 MSSGEYDQTC
+1 MSEYDQSC

-18 ISDGAQHSRAWEEYK
+18 VSDGAQHSKAWEEYK

-53 RFAQEEEEEEEEE
+53 RFAEEEEE
-66 DAGDGR
+66 GR
-72 TKKNKIVPKEELIK
+72 TNKNKMIIPKEQLIK

-130 RREPGYEKPQSGYTT
+130 KREPGYEKPQSGHTT

-194 VEKSKKVLMIGDREK
+194 VEKNKKKVLMIGDREK
-209 SGNLNDDR
+209 GDTDDGEEEEEGR
-217 ENHQE
+217 SPE
-222 SFKTRVIN
+222 TRVIN
-230 FDRYTWEDRDGEII
+230 IDRYTWEDRDGEII
-244 VRVQHDEKLM
+244 VRLQHDEKLM
-254 DLKSAQLEVQNERSF
+254 DLKSAQLEIQNERSF
-269 TVSIKSKEKEGNVYA
+269 TVSIKSKEERDKVYV
-284 LSVPRLFDAIVREK
+284 LSVPCLFDAIVREK

-313 KAEIGKPWTRLSSSE
+313 KTEVGKAWKRLSSSE
-328 SSEKPVLRLN
+328 SSENSMLRLN
-338 NAPDD
+338 NAPD
-343 GTKEENQERGL
+343 GKVKEKGI
-354 VINNINLRDLRA
+354 VIINNNNSNNINLRDLRA

-387 EIESELDSQIDDVS
+387 EIENELDAQINDVS

-412 MQSCDLFESTGD
+412 MQSCDHFESSGD

-429 KAFSSALF
+429 KSFSSALF

-454 SEDTTI
+454 SEDTTT
-460 LEGDGKSTTT
+460 LEEGGKSTST
-470 TITTA
+470 
-475 TTMEVKII
+475 TTMEVKIM
-483 DCLRRRAKI
+483 DCLRRRAKA
-492 NILLGK
+492 NVLLGK
-498 IKNGTNDYAEAIQ
+498 TRNATKDYAEAIQ
-511 EGKKLISSLSLASN
+511 EGKKLLSSLSSSSN
-525 ATSSAN
+525 ATSSAIN
-531 YEGKADT
+531 DKDADA
-538 TKKLLSE
+538 TKKILSD
-545 LHLERGNAYE
+545 LYFERGNAYE

-560 ANAIDDYK
+560 AEAVDDYK
-568 RALKIGGNDTK
+568 RALKTGGNDTK

-595 IERREIEKKRSKNND
+595 IERKEIEKKRPKNDN

>member
-1 MSSGEYDQTC
+1 MSEYDQSC

-18 ISDGAQHSRAWEEYK
+18 VSDGAQHSKAWEEYK

-53 RFAQEEEEEEEEE
+53 RFAEEEEEEEE
-66 DAGDGR
+66 GR
-72 TKKNKIVPKEELIK
+72 TNKNKMIIPKEQLIK

-130 RREPGYEKPQSGYTT
+130 KREPGYEKPQSGHTT

-194 VEKSKKVLMIGDREK
+194 VEKNKKKVLMIGDREK
-209 SGNLNDDR
+209 GDTDDGEEEEEGRSPENL
-217 ENHQE
+217 
-222 SFKTRVIN
+222 VIN
-230 FDRYTWEDRDGEII
+230 IDRYTWEDRDGEII
-244 VRVQHDEKLM
+244 VRLQHDEKLM
-254 DLKSAQLEVQNERSF
+254 DLKSAQLEIQNERSF
-269 TVSIKSKEKEGNVYA
+269 TVSIKSKEERDKVYV
-284 LSVPRLFDAIVREK
+284 LSVPCLFDAIVREK

-313 KAEIGKPWTRLSSSE
+313 KTEVGKAWKRLSSSE
-328 SSEKPVLRLN
+328 SSENSMLRLN
-338 NAPDD
+338 NAPD
-343 GTKEENQERGL
+343 GKVKEKGI
-354 VINNINLRDLRA
+354 VIINNNNSNNINLRDLRA

-387 EIESELDSQIDDVS
+387 EIENELDAQINDVS

-412 MQSCDLFESTGD
+412 MQSCDHFESSGD

-429 KAFSSALF
+429 KSFSSALF

-454 SEDTTI
+454 SEDTTT
-460 LEGDGKSTTT
+460 LEEGDKSTTT
-470 TITTA
+470 
-475 TTMEVKII
+475 TTMEVKIM
-483 DCLRRRAKI
+483 DCLRRRAKA
-492 NILLGK
+492 NVLLGK
-498 IKNGTNDYAEAIQ
+498 TRNATKDYAEAIQ
-511 EGKKLISSLSLASN
+511 EGKKLLSSLSSSSN
-525 ATSSAN
+525 ATSSAIN
-531 YEGKADT
+531 DKDADA
-538 TKKLLSE
+538 TKKILSD
-545 LHLERGNAYE
+545 LYFERGNAYE

-560 ANAIDDYK
+560 ADAVDDYK
-568 RALKIGGNDTK
+568 RALKTGGNDTK

-595 IERREIEKKRSKNND
+595 IERKEIEKKRPKNDN

>member
-1 MSSGEYDQTC
+1 MSEYDQSC

-18 ISDGAQHSRAWEEYK
+18 VSDGAQHSKAWEEYK

-53 RFAQEEEEEEEEE
+53 RFAEEEEEEEE
-66 DAGDGR
+66 GR
-72 TKKNKIVPKEELIK
+72 TNKNKMIIPKEQLIK

-130 RREPGYEKPQSGYTT
+130 KREPGYEKPQSGHTT

-194 VEKSKKVLMIGDREK
+194 VEKNKKKVLMIGDREK
-209 SGNLNDDR
+209 GDTDDGEEEEEGRSPENL
-217 ENHQE
+217 
-222 SFKTRVIN
+222 VIN
-230 FDRYTWEDRDGEII
+230 IDRYTWEDRDGEII
-244 VRVQHDEKLM
+244 VRLQHDEKLM
-254 DLKSAQLEVQNERSF
+254 DLKFAQLEIQNERSF
-269 TVSIKSKEKEGNVYA
+269 TVSIKSKEERDKVYV
-284 LSVPRLFDAIVREK
+284 LSVPCLFDAIVREK

-313 KAEIGKPWTRLSSSE
+313 KTEVGKAWKRLSSSE
-328 SSEKPVLRLN
+328 SSENSMLRLN
-338 NAPDD
+338 NAPD
-343 GTKEENQERGL
+343 GKVKEKGI
-354 VINNINLRDLRA
+354 VIINNNNSNNINLRDLRA

-387 EIESELDSQIDDVS
+387 EIENELDAQINDVS

-412 MQSCDLFESTGD
+412 MQSCDHFESSGD

-429 KAFSSALF
+429 KSFSSALF

-454 SEDTTI
+454 SEDTTT
-460 LEGDGKSTTT
+460 LEEGGESATT
-470 TITTA
+470 
-475 TTMEVKII
+475 TTMEVKIM
-483 DCLRRRAKI
+483 DCLRRRAKA
-492 NILLGK
+492 NVLLGK
-498 IKNGTNDYAEAIQ
+498 TRNATKDYAEAIQ
-511 EGKKLISSLSLASN
+511 EGKKLLSSLSSSSN
-525 ATSSAN
+525 ATSSAIN
-531 YEGKADT
+531 DKDADA
-538 TKKLLSE
+538 TKKILSD
-545 LHLERGNAYE
+545 LYFERGNAYE

-560 ANAIDDYK
+560 AEAVDDYK
-568 RALKIGGNDTK
+568 RALKTGGNDTK

-595 IERREIEKKRSKNND
+595 IERKEIEKKRPKNDN

>member
-1 MSSGEYDQTC
+1 MSEYDQSC

-18 ISDGAQHSRAWEEYK
+18 VSDGAQHSKAWEEYK

-53 RFAQEEEEEEEEE
+53 RFAEEEEEEEE
-66 DAGDGR
+66 GR
-72 TKKNKIVPKEELIK
+72 TNKNKMIIPKEQLIK

-130 RREPGYEKPQSGYTT
+130 KREPGYEKPQSGHTT

-194 VEKSKKVLMIGDREK
+194 VEKNKKKVLMIGDREK
-209 SGNLNDDR
+209 GDTDDGEEEEEGR
-217 ENHQE
+217 SPEN
-222 SFKTRVIN
+222 RVIN
-230 FDRYTWEDRDGEII
+230 IDRYTWEDRDGEII
-244 VRVQHDEKLM
+244 VRLQHDEKLM
-254 DLKSAQLEVQNERSF
+254 DLKSAQLEIQNERSF
-269 TVSIKSKEKEGNVYA
+269 TVSIKSKEERDKVYV
-284 LSVPRLFDAIVREK
+284 LSVPCLFDAIVREK

-313 KAEIGKPWTRLSSSE
+313 KTEVGKAWKRLSSSE
-328 SSEKPVLRLN
+328 SSENSMLRLN
-338 NAPDD
+338 NAPD
-343 GTKEENQERGL
+343 GNVKEKGI
-354 VINNINLRDLRA
+354 VIINNNNSNNINLRDLRA

-387 EIESELDSQIDDVS
+387 EIENELDAQINDVS

-412 MQSCDLFESTGD
+412 MQSCDHFESSGD

-429 KAFSSALF
+429 KSFSSALF

-454 SEDTTI
+454 SEDTTT
-460 LEGDGKSTTT
+460 LEEGGKSTST
-470 TITTA
+470 
-475 TTMEVKII
+475 TTMEVKIM
-483 DCLRRRAKI
+483 DCLRRRAKA
-492 NILLGK
+492 NVLLGK
-498 IKNGTNDYAEAIQ
+498 TRNATKDYAEAIQ
-511 EGKKLISSLSLASN
+511 EGKKLLSSLSSSSN
-525 ATSSAN
+525 ATSSAIN
-531 YEGKADT
+531 DKDADA
-538 TKKLLSE
+538 TKKILSD
-545 LHLERGNAYE
+545 LYFERGNAYE

-560 ANAIDDYK
+560 AEAVDDYK
-568 RALKIGGNDTK
+568 RALKTGGNDTK

-595 IERREIEKKRSKNND
+595 IERKEIEKKRPKNDN

>member
-1 MSSGEYDQTC
+1 MSEYDQSC

-18 ISDGAQHSRAWEEYK
+18 VSDGAQHSKAWEEYK

-53 RFAQEEEEEEEEE
+53 RFAEEEEEEEE
-66 DAGDGR
+66 GR
-72 TKKNKIVPKEELIK
+72 TNKNKMIIPKEQLIK

-130 RREPGYEKPQSGYTT
+130 KREPGYEKPQSGHTT

-194 VEKSKKVLMIGDREK
+194 VEKNKKKVLMIGDREK
-209 SGNLNDDR
+209 GDTDDGEEEEEGR
-217 ENHQE
+217 SPEN
-222 SFKTRVIN
+222 RVIN
-230 FDRYTWEDRDGEII
+230 IDRYTWEDRDGEII
-244 VRVQHDEKLM
+244 VHLQHDEKLM
-254 DLKSAQLEVQNERSF
+254 DLKSAQLEIQNERSF
-269 TVSIKSKEKEGNVYA
+269 TVSIKSKEERDKVYV
-284 LSVPRLFDAIVREK
+284 LSVPCLFDAIVREK

-313 KAEIGKPWTRLSSSE
+313 KTEVGKAWKRLSSSE
-328 SSEKPVLRLN
+328 SSENSMLRLN
-338 NAPDD
+338 NAPD
-343 GTKEENQERGL
+343 GNVKEKGI
-354 VINNINLRDLRA
+354 VIINNNNSNNINLRDLRA

-387 EIESELDSQIDDVS
+387 EIENELDAQINDVS

-412 MQSCDLFESTGD
+412 MQSCDHFESSGD

-429 KAFSSALF
+429 KSFSSALF

-454 SEDTTI
+454 SEDTTT
-460 LEGDGKSTTT
+460 LEEGGKSTST
-470 TITTA
+470 
-475 TTMEVKII
+475 TTMEVKIM
-483 DCLRRRAKI
+483 DCLRRRAKA
-492 NILLGK
+492 NVLLGK
-498 IKNGTNDYAEAIQ
+498 TRNATKDYAEAIQ
-511 EGKKLISSLSLASN
+511 EGKKLLSSLSSSSN
-525 ATSSAN
+525 ATSSAIN
-531 YEGKADT
+531 DKDADA
-538 TKKLLSE
+538 TKKILSD
-545 LHLERGNAYE
+545 LYFERGNAYE

-560 ANAIDDYK
+560 ADAVDDYK
-568 RALKIGGNDTK
+568 RALKTGGNDTK

-595 IERREIEKKRSKNND
+595 IERKEIEKKRPKNDN

>member
-1 MSSGEYDQTC
+1 MSEYDQSC

-18 ISDGAQHSRAWEEYK
+18 VSDGAQHSKAWEEYK

-53 RFAQEEEEEEEEE
+53 RFAEEEEEEEEE
-66 DAGDGR
+66 GR
-72 TKKNKIVPKEELIK
+72 TNKNKMIIPKEQLIK

-130 RREPGYEKPQSGYTT
+130 KREPGYEKPQSGHTT

-194 VEKSKKVLMIGDREK
+194 VEKNKKKVLMIGDREK
-209 SGNLNDDR
+209 GDTDDGEEEEEGR
-217 ENHQE
+217 SPEN
-222 SFKTRVIN
+222 RVIN
-230 FDRYTWEDRDGEII
+230 IDRYTWEDRDGEII
-244 VRVQHDEKLM
+244 VRLQHDEKLM
-254 DLKSAQLEVQNERSF
+254 DLKSAQLEIQNERSF
-269 TVSIKSKEKEGNVYA
+269 TVSIKSKEERDKVYV
-284 LSVPRLFDAIVREK
+284 LSVPCLFDAIVREK

-313 KAEIGKPWTRLSSSE
+313 KTEVGKAWKRLSSSE
-328 SSEKPVLRLN
+328 SSENSMLRLN
-338 NAPDD
+338 NAPD
-343 GTKEENQERGL
+343 GKVKEKGI
-354 VINNINLRDLRA
+354 VIINNNNSNNINLRDLRA

-387 EIESELDSQIDDVS
+387 EIENELDAQINDVS

-412 MQSCDLFESTGD
+412 MQSCDHFESSGD

-429 KAFSSALF
+429 KSFSSALF

-454 SEDTTI
+454 SEDTTT
-460 LEGDGKSTTT
+460 LEEGDKSTTT
-470 TITTA
+470 
-475 TTMEVKII
+475 TTMEVKIM
-483 DCLRRRAKI
+483 DCLRRRAKA
-492 NILLGK
+492 NVLLGK
-498 IKNGTNDYAEAIQ
+498 TRNATKDYAEAIQ
-511 EGKKLISSLSLASN
+511 EGKKLLSSLSSSSN
-525 ATSSAN
+525 ATSSAIN
-531 YEGKADT
+531 DKDADA
-538 TKKLLSE
+538 TKKILSD
-545 LHLERGNAYE
+545 LYFERGNAYE

-560 ANAIDDYK
+560 AEAVDDYK
-568 RALKIGGNDTK
+568 RALKTGGNDTK

-595 IERREIEKKRSKNND
+595 IERKEIEKKRPKNDN

>member
-1 MSSGEYDQTC
+1 MSEYDQSC

-18 ISDGAQHSRAWEEYK
+18 VSDGAQHSKAWEEYK

-53 RFAQEEEEEEEEE
+53 RFAEEEEE
-66 DAGDGR
+66 GR
-72 TKKNKIVPKEELIK
+72 TNKNKMIIPKEQLIK

-130 RREPGYEKPQSGYTT
+130 KREPGYEKPQSGHTT

-194 VEKSKKVLMIGDREK
+194 VEKNKKKVLMIGDREK
-209 SGNLNDDR
+209 GDTDDGEEEEEGR
-217 ENHQE
+217 SPEN
-222 SFKTRVIN
+222 RVIN
-230 FDRYTWEDRDGEII
+230 IDRYTWEDRDGEII
-244 VRVQHDEKLM
+244 VRLQHDEKLM
-254 DLKSAQLEVQNERSF
+254 DLKSAQLEIQNERSF
-269 TVSIKSKEKEGNVYA
+269 TVSIKSKEERDKVYV
-284 LSVPRLFDAIVREK
+284 LSVPCLFDAIVREK

-313 KAEIGKPWTRLSSSE
+313 KTEVGKAWKRLSSSE
-328 SSEKPVLRLN
+328 SSENSMLRLN
-338 NAPDD
+338 NAPD
-343 GTKEENQERGL
+343 GKVKEKGI
-354 VINNINLRDLRA
+354 VIINNNNSNNINLRDLRA

-387 EIESELDSQIDDVS
+387 EIENELDAQINDVS

-412 MQSCDLFESTGD
+412 MQSCDHFESSGD

-429 KAFSSALF
+429 KSFSSALF

-454 SEDTTI
+454 SEDTTT
-460 LEGDGKSTTT
+460 LEEGGKSTST
-470 TITTA
+470 
-475 TTMEVKII
+475 TTMEVKIM
-483 DCLRRRAKI
+483 DCLRRRAKA
-492 NILLGK
+492 NVLLGK
-498 IKNGTNDYAEAIQ
+498 TRNATKDYAEAIQ
-511 EGKKLISSLSLASN
+511 EGKKLLSSLSSSSN
-525 ATSSAN
+525 ATSSAIN
-531 YEGKADT
+531 DKDADA
-538 TKKLLSE
+538 TKKILSD
-545 LHLERGNAYE
+545 LYFERGNAYE

-560 ANAIDDYK
+560 AEAVDDYK
-568 RALKIGGNDTK
+568 RALKTGGNDTK

-595 IERREIEKKRSKNND
+595 IERKEIEKKRPKNDN

>member
-1 MSSGEYDQTC
+1 MSEYDQSC

-18 ISDGAQHSRAWEEYK
+18 VSDGAQHSKAWEEYK

-53 RFAQEEEEEEEEE
+53 RFAEEEEEEE
-66 DAGDGR
+66 DTEEEGR
-72 TKKNKIVPKEELIK
+72 TNKNKMIIPKEQLIK

-122 QTPDGTII
+122 QTPDGAII
-130 RREPGYEKPQSGYTT
+130 KREPGYEKPQSGHTT

-166 VDPKMKEERMRRLE
+166 VDPKMKEERMRRFE

-194 VEKSKKVLMIGDREK
+194 VEKNKKKVLMIGDREK
-209 SGNLNDDR
+209 GDTDDGEEEEGR
-217 ENHQE
+217 SSE
-222 SFKTRVIN
+222 TRVIN
-230 FDRYTWEDRDGEII
+230 VDRYTWEDRDGEII
-244 VRVQHDEKLM
+244 VRLQHDEKLM
-254 DLKSAQLEVQNERSF
+254 DLKSAQLEIQNERSF
-269 TVSIKSKEKEGNVYA
+269 TVSIKSKEDRDKVYV
-284 LSVPRLFDAIVREK
+284 LTVPCLFDAIVREK

-313 KAEIGKPWTRLSSSE
+313 KTEVGKAWKRLSSSE
-328 SSEKPVLRLN
+328 SSENSMLRLN
-338 NAPDD
+338 NAPD
-343 GTKEENQERGL
+343 GKVKEKGI
-354 VINNINLRDLRA
+354 VIINNNNSNNINLRDLRA

-387 EIESELDSQIDDVS
+387 EIENELDAQINDVS

-412 MQSCDLFESTGD
+412 MQSCDHFESSGD

-429 KAFSSALF
+429 KSFSSALF

-454 SEDTTI
+454 SEDTTT
-460 LEGDGKSTTT
+460 LEEGGKSTTT
-470 TITTA
+470 T
-475 TTMEVKII
+475 TMEVKIM
-483 DCLRRRAKI
+483 DCLRRRAKA
-492 NILLGK
+492 NVLLGK
-498 IKNGTNDYAEAIQ
+498 TRNATKDYAEAIQ
-511 EGKKLISSLSLASN
+511 EGKKLLSSLSSSSN
-525 ATSSAN
+525 ATSSAIN
-531 YEGKADT
+531 DKDADA
-538 TKKLLSE
+538 TKKILSD
-545 LHLERGNAYE
+545 LYLERGNAYE

-560 ANAIDDYK
+560 ADAVDDYK
-568 RALKIGGNDTK
+568 RALKTGGNDTK

-595 IERREIEKKRSKNND
+595 IERKEIEKKRPKNNN

-623 QFENRGKAGAC
+623 QFENRGKAGAY

>member
-1 MSSGEYDQTC
+1 MSEYDQSC

-18 ISDGAQHSRAWEEYK
+18 VSDGAQHSKAWEEYK
-33 TYGTAGRNEDEIEEK
+33 AYGTAGRNEDEIEEK

-53 RFAQEEEEEEEEE
+53 RFAEEEEEEEE
-66 DAGDGR
+66 GR
-72 TKKNKIVPKEELIK
+72 TNKNKMIIPKEQLIK

-130 RREPGYEKPQSGYTT
+130 KREPGYEKPQSGHTT

-194 VEKSKKVLMIGDREK
+194 VEKNKKKVLMIGDREK
-209 SGNLNDDR
+209 GDTDDGEEEEEGR
-217 ENHQE
+217 SPEN
-222 SFKTRVIN
+222 RVIN
-230 FDRYTWEDRDGEII
+230 IDRYTWEDRDGEII
-244 VRVQHDEKLM
+244 VRLQHDEKLM
-254 DLKSAQLEVQNERSF
+254 DLKSAQLEIQNERSF
-269 TVSIKSKEKEGNVYA
+269 TVSIKSKEERDKVYV
-284 LSVPRLFDAIVREK
+284 LSVPCLFDAIVREK

-313 KAEIGKPWTRLSSSE
+313 KTEVGKAWKRLSSSE
-328 SSEKPVLRLN
+328 SSENSMLRLN
-338 NAPDD
+338 NAPD
-343 GTKEENQERGL
+343 GKVKEKGI
-354 VINNINLRDLRA
+354 VIINNNNSNNINLRDLRA

-387 EIESELDSQIDDVS
+387 EIENELDAQINDVS

-412 MQSCDLFESTGD
+412 MQSCDHYESSGD

-429 KAFSSALF
+429 KSFSSALF

-454 SEDTTI
+454 SEDTTT
-460 LEGDGKSTTT
+460 LEEGGKSTST
-470 TITTA
+470 
-475 TTMEVKII
+475 TTMEVKIM
-483 DCLRRRAKI
+483 DCLRRRAKA
-492 NILLGK
+492 NVLLGK
-498 IKNGTNDYAEAIQ
+498 TRNATKDYAEAIQ
-511 EGKKLISSLSLASN
+511 EGKKLLSSLSSSSN
-525 ATSSAN
+525 ATSSAIN
-531 YEGKADT
+531 DKDADA
-538 TKKLLSE
+538 TKKILSD
-545 LHLERGNAYE
+545 LYFERGNAYE

-560 ANAIDDYK
+560 AEAVDDYK
-568 RALKIGGNDTK
+568 RALKTGGNDTK
-579 VSMALTRAS
+579 VSMALARAS
-588 KLHFQRD
+588 KLHFQKD
-595 IERREIEKKRSKNND
+595 IERKEIEKKRPKNDN

>member
-1 MSSGEYDQTC
+1 MSEYDQSC

-18 ISDGAQHSRAWEEYK
+18 VSDGAQHSKAWEEYK

-53 RFAQEEEEEEEEE
+53 RFAEEEEE
-66 DAGDGR
+66 GR
-72 TKKNKIVPKEELIK
+72 TNKNKMIIPKEQLIK
-86 QKSYGKIGKTVW
+86 QKSYGKICKTVW

-130 RREPGYEKPQSGYTT
+130 KREPGYEKPQSGHTT

-194 VEKSKKVLMIGDREK
+194 VEKNKKKVLMIGDREK
-209 SGNLNDDR
+209 GDTDDGEKEEGR
-217 ENHQE
+217 SPE
-222 SFKTRVIN
+222 TRVIN
-230 FDRYTWEDRDGEII
+230 IDRYTWEDRDGEIF
-244 VRVQHDEKLM
+244 VRLQHDEKLM
-254 DLKSAQLEVQNERSF
+254 DLKSAQLEIQNERSF
-269 TVSIKSKEKEGNVYA
+269 MVSIKSKEERDKVYV
-284 LSVPRLFDAIVREK
+284 LSVTCLFDAIVREK

-313 KAEIGKPWTRLSSSE
+313 KTEVGKAWKRLSSSE
-328 SSEKPVLRLN
+328 SSENSMLRLH
-338 NAPDD
+338 NAPD
-343 GTKEENQERGL
+343 GKVKEKGI
-354 VINNINLRDLRA
+354 VIINNNNSNNINLRDLRA

-387 EIESELDSQIDDVS
+387 EIENELDAQINDVS

-412 MQSCDLFESTGD
+412 MQSCDHFESSGD

-429 KAFSSALF
+429 KSFSSALF

-454 SEDTTI
+454 SEDTTT
-460 LEGDGKSTTT
+460 LEEGDKSTTT
-470 TITTA
+470 
-475 TTMEVKII
+475 TTMEVKIMY
-483 DCLRRRAKI
+483 CLRRRAKA
-492 NILLGK
+492 NVLLGK
-498 IKNGTNDYAEAIQ
+498 TRNATKDYAEAIQ
-511 EGKKLISSLSLASN
+511 EGKKLLSSLSSSSN
-525 ATSSAN
+525 ATSSAIN
-531 YEGKADT
+531 DKEADA
-538 TKKLLSE
+538 TKKILSD
-545 LHLERGNAYE
+545 LYFERGNAYE

-560 ANAIDDYK
+560 AEAVDDYK
-568 RALKIGGNDTK
+568 RALKTGGNDTK

-595 IERREIEKKRSKNND
+595 IERKEIEKKRPKNDN
-610 ENSLPSLPRPGMK
+610 ENSLPSLPSPGMK

>member
-1 MSSGEYDQTC
+1 MSSGQYDQTC

-18 ISDGAQHSRAWEEYK
+18 VSDGAQHAKAWEEYK

-48 NSSDR
+48 TASDR
-53 RFAQEEEEEEEEE
+53 RFTREEEEEEEEE
-66 DAGDGR
+66 DQR
-72 TKKNKIVPKEELIK
+72 KNKIVPKEQLIK
-86 QKSYGKIGKTVW
+86 QKSYGTIGKRVW

-130 RREPGYEKPQSGYTT
+130 KREPGYEKPQSGHTT

-194 VEKSKKVLMIGDREK
+194 VEKNKKKVLMIGDREK
-209 SGNLNDDR
+209 GDTDDGEEEEEGR
-217 ENHQE
+217 SPEN
-222 SFKTRVIN
+222 RVIN
-230 FDRYTWEDRDGEII
+230 IDRYTWEDRDGEII
-244 VRVQHDEKLM
+244 VRLQHDEKLM
-254 DLKSAQLEVQNERSF
+254 DLKSAQLEIQNERSF
-269 TVSIKSKEKEGNVYA
+269 TVSIKSKEERDKVYV
-284 LSVPRLFDAIVREK
+284 LSVPCLFDAIVREK

-313 KAEIGKPWTRLSSSE
+313 KTEVGKAWKRLSSSE
-328 SSEKPVLRLN
+328 SSENSMLRLN
-338 NAPDD
+338 NAPD
-343 GTKEENQERGL
+343 GNVKEKGI
-354 VINNINLRDLRA
+354 VIINNNNSNNINLRDLRA

-387 EIESELDSQIDDVS
+387 EIENELDAQINDVS

-412 MQSCDLFESTGD
+412 MQSCDHFESSGD

-429 KAFSSALF
+429 KSFSSALF

-454 SEDTTI
+454 SEDTTT
-460 LEGDGKSTTT
+460 LEEGGKSTST
-470 TITTA
+470 
-475 TTMEVKII
+475 TTMEVKIM
-483 DCLRRRAKI
+483 DCLRRRAKA
-492 NILLGK
+492 NVLLGK
-498 IKNGTNDYAEAIQ
+498 TRNATKDYAEAIQ
-511 EGKKLISSLSLASN
+511 EGKKLLSSLSSSSN
-525 ATSSAN
+525 ATSSAIN
-531 YEGKADT
+531 DKDADA
-538 TKKLLSE
+538 TKKILSD
-545 LHLERGNAYE
+545 LYFERGNAYE

-560 ANAIDDYK
+560 AEAVDDYK
-568 RALKIGGNDTK
+568 RALKTGGNDTK

-595 IERREIEKKRSKNND
+595 IERKEIEKKRPKNDN

>member
-1 MSSGEYDQTC
+1 MSEYDQSC

-18 ISDGAQHSRAWEEYK
+18 VSDGAQHSKAWEEYK
-33 TYGTAGRNEDEIEEK
+33 AYGTAGRNEDEIEEK

-53 RFAQEEEEEEEEE
+53 RFAEEEEEEEE
-66 DAGDGR
+66 GR
-72 TKKNKIVPKEELIK
+72 TNKNKMIIPKEQLIK

-130 RREPGYEKPQSGYTT
+130 KREPGYEKPQSGHTT

-194 VEKSKKVLMIGDREK
+194 VEKNKKKVLMIGDREK
-209 SGNLNDDR
+209 GDTDDGEEEEEGR
-217 ENHQE
+217 SPEN
-222 SFKTRVIN
+222 RVIN
-230 FDRYTWEDRDGEII
+230 IDRYTWEDRDGEII
-244 VRVQHDEKLM
+244 VRLQHDEKFM
-254 DLKSAQLEVQNERSF
+254 DLKSAQLEIQNERSF
-269 TVSIKSKEKEGNVYA
+269 TVSIKSKEERDKVYV
-284 LSVPRLFDAIVREK
+284 LSVPCLFDAIVREK

-313 KAEIGKPWTRLSSSE
+313 KTEVGKAWKRLSSSE
-328 SSEKPVLRLN
+328 SSENSMLRLN
-338 NAPDD
+338 NAPD
-343 GTKEENQERGL
+343 GKVKEKGI
-354 VINNINLRDLRA
+354 VIINNNNSNNINLRDLRA

-387 EIESELDSQIDDVS
+387 EIENELDAQINDVS

-412 MQSCDLFESTGD
+412 MQSCDHYESSGD

-429 KAFSSALF
+429 KSFSSALF

-454 SEDTTI
+454 SEDTTT
-460 LEGDGKSTTT
+460 LEEGGKSTST
-470 TITTA
+470 
-475 TTMEVKII
+475 TTMEVKIM
-483 DCLRRRAKI
+483 DCLRRRAKA
-492 NILLGK
+492 NVLLGK
-498 IKNGTNDYAEAIQ
+498 TRNATKDYAEAIQ
-511 EGKKLISSLSLASN
+511 EGKKLLSSLSSSSN
-525 ATSSAN
+525 ATSSAIN
-531 YEGKADT
+531 DKDADA
-538 TKKLLSE
+538 TKKILSD
-545 LHLERGNAYE
+545 LYFERGNAYE

-560 ANAIDDYK
+560 AEAVDDYK
-568 RALKIGGNDTK
+568 RALKTGGNDTK

-595 IERREIEKKRSKNND
+595 IERKEIEKKRPKNDN

>member
-1 MSSGEYDQTC
+1 MSEYDQSC

-18 ISDGAQHSRAWEEYK
+18 VSDGAQHSKAWEEYK

-53 RFAQEEEEEEEEE
+53 RFAEEEEEEEE
-66 DAGDGR
+66 GR
-72 TKKNKIVPKEELIK
+72 TNKNKMIIPKEQLIK

-130 RREPGYEKPQSGYTT
+130 KREPGYEKPQSGHTT

-194 VEKSKKVLMIGDREK
+194 VEKNKKKVLMIGDREK
-209 SGNLNDDR
+209 GDTDDGEEEEEGR
-217 ENHQE
+217 SPEN
-222 SFKTRVIN
+222 RVIN
-230 FDRYTWEDRDGEII
+230 IDRYTWEDRDGEII
-244 VRVQHDEKLM
+244 VRLQHDEKLM
-254 DLKSAQLEVQNERSF
+254 DLKSAQLEIQNERSF
-269 TVSIKSKEKEGNVYA
+269 TVSIKSKEERDKVYV
-284 LSVPRLFDAIVREK
+284 LSVPCLFDAIVREK

-313 KAEIGKPWTRLSSSE
+313 KTEVGKAWKRLSSSE
-328 SSEKPVLRLN
+328 SSENSMLRLN
-338 NAPDD
+338 NAQD
-343 GTKEENQERGL
+343 GKVKEKGI
-354 VINNINLRDLRA
+354 VIINNNNSNNINLRDLRA

-387 EIESELDSQIDDVS
+387 EIENELDAQINDVS

-412 MQSCDLFESTGD
+412 MQSCDHFESSGD

-429 KAFSSALF
+429 KSFSSALF

-454 SEDTTI
+454 SEDTTT
-460 LEGDGKSTTT
+460 LEEGGKSTTT
-470 TITTA
+470 T
-475 TTMEVKII
+475 TMEVKIM
-483 DCLRRRAKI
+483 DCLRRRAKA
-492 NILLGK
+492 NVLLGK
-498 IKNGTNDYAEAIQ
+498 TRNATKDYAEAIQ
-511 EGKKLISSLSLASN
+511 EGKKLLSSLSSSSN
-525 ATSSAN
+525 ATSSAIN
-531 YEGKADT
+531 DKDADA
-538 TKKLLSE
+538 TKKILSD
-545 LHLERGNAYE
+545 LYFERGNAYE

-560 ANAIDDYK
+560 AEAVDDYK
-568 RALKIGGNDTK
+568 RALKTGGNDTK

-595 IERREIEKKRSKNND
+595 IERKEIEKKRPKNDN

>member
-1 MSSGEYDQTC
+1 MSEYDQSC

-18 ISDGAQHSRAWEEYK
+18 VSDGAQHSKAWEEYK

-53 RFAQEEEEEEEEE
+53 RFAEEEEEEEE
-66 DAGDGR
+66 GR
-72 TKKNKIVPKEELIK
+72 TNKNKMIIPKEQLIK

-130 RREPGYEKPQSGYTT
+130 KREPGYEKPQSGHTT

-194 VEKSKKVLMIGDREK
+194 VEKNKKKVLMIGDREK
-209 SGNLNDDR
+209 GDTDDGEEEEEGR
-217 ENHQE
+217 SPEN
-222 SFKTRVIN
+222 RVIN
-230 FDRYTWEDRDGEII
+230 IDRYTWEDRDGEII
-244 VRVQHDEKLM
+244 VRLQHDEKLM
-254 DLKSAQLEVQNERSF
+254 DLKSAQLEIQNERSF
-269 TVSIKSKEKEGNVYA
+269 TVSIKSKEERDKVYV
-284 LSVPRLFDAIVREK
+284 LSVPCLFDAIVREK

-313 KAEIGKPWTRLSSSE
+313 KTEVGKAWKRLSSSE
-328 SSEKPVLRLN
+328 SSENSMLRLN
-338 NAPDD
+338 NAPDAKV
-343 GTKEENQERGL
+343 KEKRI
-354 VINNINLRDLRA
+354 VIMNNNNSNNINLRDLRA

-387 EIESELDSQIDDVS
+387 EIENELDAQINDVS

-412 MQSCDLFESTGD
+412 MQSCDHFESSGD

-429 KAFSSALF
+429 KSFSSALF

-454 SEDTTI
+454 SEDTTT
-460 LEGDGKSTTT
+460 LEEGGESTTT
-470 TITTA
+470 
-475 TTMEVKII
+475 TTMEVKIM
-483 DCLRRRAKI
+483 DCLRRRAKA
-492 NILLGK
+492 NVLLGK
-498 IKNGTNDYAEAIQ
+498 TRNATKDYAEAIQ
-511 EGKKLISSLSLASN
+511 EGKKLLSSLSSSSN
-525 ATSSAN
+525 ATSSAIN
-531 YEGKADT
+531 DKDADA
-538 TKKLLSE
+538 TKKILSD
-545 LHLERGNAYE
+545 LYFERGNAYE

-560 ANAIDDYK
+560 AEAVDDYK
-568 RALKIGGNDTK
+568 RALKTGGNDTK

-595 IERREIEKKRSKNND
+595 IERKEIEKKRPKNDN

>member
-1 MSSGEYDQTC
+1 MSEYDQSC

-18 ISDGAQHSRAWEEYK
+18 VSDGAQHSKAWEEYK

-53 RFAQEEEEEEEEE
+53 RFAEEEEEEEE
-66 DAGDGR
+66 GR
-72 TKKNKIVPKEELIK
+72 TNKNKMIIPKEQLIK

-130 RREPGYEKPQSGYTT
+130 KREPGYEKPQSGHTT

-157 DLVQHELTR
+157 DLIQHELTR

-194 VEKSKKVLMIGDREK
+194 VEKNKKKVLMIGDREK
-209 SGNLNDDR
+209 GDTDDGEEEEEGR
-217 ENHQE
+217 SPEN
-222 SFKTRVIN
+222 RVIN
-230 FDRYTWEDRDGEII
+230 IDRYTWEDRDGEII
-244 VRVQHDEKLM
+244 VRLQHDEKLM
-254 DLKSAQLEVQNERSF
+254 DLKSAQLEIQNERSF
-269 TVSIKSKEKEGNVYA
+269 TVSIKSKEERDKVYV
-284 LSVPRLFDAIVREK
+284 LSVPCLFDAIVREK

-313 KAEIGKPWTRLSSSE
+313 KTEVGKAWKRLSSSE
-328 SSEKPVLRLN
+328 SSENSMLRLN
-338 NAPDD
+338 NAPD
-343 GTKEENQERGL
+343 GKVKEKGI
-354 VINNINLRDLRA
+354 VIINNNNSNNINLRDLRA

-387 EIESELDSQIDDVS
+387 EIENELDAQINDVS

-412 MQSCDLFESTGD
+412 MQSCDHFESSGD

-429 KAFSSALF
+429 KSFSSALF

-454 SEDTTI
+454 SEDTTT
-460 LEGDGKSTTT
+460 LEEGGKSTST
-470 TITTA
+470 
-475 TTMEVKII
+475 TTMEVKIM
-483 DCLRRRAKI
+483 DCLRRRAKA
-492 NILLGK
+492 NVLLGK
-498 IKNGTNDYAEAIQ
+498 TRNATKDYAEAIQ
-511 EGKKLISSLSLASN
+511 EGKKLLSSLSSSSN
-525 ATSSAN
+525 ATSSAIN
-531 YEGKADT
+531 DKDADA
-538 TKKLLSE
+538 TKKILSD
-545 LHLERGNAYE
+545 LYFERGNAYE

-560 ANAIDDYK
+560 AEAVDDYK
-568 RALKIGGNDTK
+568 RALKTGGNDTK

-595 IERREIEKKRSKNND
+595 IERKEIEKKRPKNDND
-610 ENSLPSLPRPGMK
+610 NSLPSLPRPGMK

>member
-1 MSSGEYDQTC
+1 MSEYDQSC

-18 ISDGAQHSRAWEEYK
+18 VSDGAQHSKAWEEYK

-53 RFAQEEEEEEEEE
+53 RFAEEEEEEE
-66 DAGDGR
+66 DTEEEGR
-72 TKKNKIVPKEELIK
+72 TNKNKMIIPKEQLIK

-130 RREPGYEKPQSGYTT
+130 KREPGYEKPQSGHTT

-194 VEKSKKVLMIGDREK
+194 VEKNKKKVLMIGDREK
-209 SGNLNDDR
+209 GDTDDGEEEEGR
-217 ENHQE
+217 SPE
-222 SFKTRVIN
+222 TRVIN
-230 FDRYTWEDRDGEII
+230 IDRYTWEDRDGEII
-244 VRVQHDEKLM
+244 VRLQHDEKLM
-254 DLKSAQLEVQNERSF
+254 DLKSAQLEIQNERSF
-269 TVSIKSKEKEGNVYA
+269 TVSIKSKEERDKVYV
-284 LSVPRLFDAIVREK
+284 LSVPCLFDAIVREK

-313 KAEIGKPWTRLSSSE
+313 KTEVGKAWKRLSSSE
-328 SSEKPVLRLN
+328 SSENSMLRLN
-338 NAPDD
+338 NAPD
-343 GTKEENQERGL
+343 GKVKEKGI
-354 VINNINLRDLRA
+354 VIINNNNSNNINLRDLRA

-387 EIESELDSQIDDVS
+387 EIENELDAQINDVS

-412 MQSCDLFESTGD
+412 MQSCDHFESSGD

-429 KAFSSALF
+429 KSFSSALF

-454 SEDTTI
+454 SEDTTT
-460 LEGDGKSTTT
+460 LEEGGESTTT
-470 TITTA
+470 
-475 TTMEVKII
+475 TTMEVKIM
-483 DCLRRRAKI
+483 DCLRRRAKA
-492 NILLGK
+492 NVLLGK
-498 IKNGTNDYAEAIQ
+498 TRNATKDYAEAIQ
-511 EGKKLISSLSLASN
+511 EGKKLLSSLSSSSN
-525 ATSSAN
+525 ATSSAIN
-531 YEGKADT
+531 DKDADA
-538 TKKLLSE
+538 TKKILSD
-545 LHLERGNAYE
+545 LYFERGNAYE

-560 ANAIDDYK
+560 ADAVDDYK
-568 RALKIGGNDTK
+568 RALKTGGNDTK

-595 IERREIEKKRSKNND
+595 IERKEIEKKRPKNDN

>member
-1 MSSGEYDQTC
+1 MSEYDQSC

-18 ISDGAQHSRAWEEYK
+18 VSDGAQHSKAWEEYK

-53 RFAQEEEEEEEEE
+53 RFAEEEEEEEE
-66 DAGDGR
+66 GR
-72 TKKNKIVPKEELIK
+72 TNKNKMIIPKEQLIK

-130 RREPGYEKPQSGYTT
+130 KREPGYEKPQSGHTT

-157 DLVQHELTR
+157 DLIQHELTR

-194 VEKSKKVLMIGDREK
+194 VEKNKKKVLMIGDREK
-209 SGNLNDDR
+209 GDTDDGEEEEEGR
-217 ENHQE
+217 SPEN
-222 SFKTRVIN
+222 RVIN
-230 FDRYTWEDRDGEII
+230 IDRYTWEDRDGEII
-244 VRVQHDEKLM
+244 VRLQHDEKLM
-254 DLKSAQLEVQNERSF
+254 DLKSAQLEIQNERSF
-269 TVSIKSKEKEGNVYA
+269 TVSIKSKEERDKVYV
-284 LSVPRLFDAIVREK
+284 LSVPCLFDAIVREK

-313 KAEIGKPWTRLSSSE
+313 KTEVGKAWKRLSSSE
-328 SSEKPVLRLN
+328 SSENSMLRLN
-338 NAPDD
+338 NAPD
-343 GTKEENQERGL
+343 GNVKEKGI
-354 VINNINLRDLRA
+354 VIINNNNSNNINLRDLRA

-387 EIESELDSQIDDVS
+387 EIENELDGQINDVS

-412 MQSCDLFESTGD
+412 MQSCDHFESSGD

-429 KAFSSALF
+429 KSFSSALF

-454 SEDTTI
+454 SEDTTT
-460 LEGDGKSTTT
+460 LEEGGKSTST
-470 TITTA
+470 
-475 TTMEVKII
+475 TTMEVKIM
-483 DCLRRRAKI
+483 DCLRRRAKA
-492 NILLGK
+492 NVLLGK
-498 IKNGTNDYAEAIQ
+498 TRNATKDYAEAIQ
-511 EGKKLISSLSLASN
+511 EGKKLLSSLSSSSN
-525 ATSSAN
+525 ATSSAIN
-531 YEGKADT
+531 DKDADA
-538 TKKLLSE
+538 TKKILSD
-545 LHLERGNAYE
+545 LYFERGNAYE

-560 ANAIDDYK
+560 AEAVDDYK
-568 RALKIGGNDTK
+568 RALKTGGNDTK

-595 IERREIEKKRSKNND
+595 IERKEIEKKRPKNDND
-610 ENSLPSLPRPGMK
+610 NSLPSLPRPGMK

>member
-1 MSSGEYDQTC
+1 MSEYDQSC

-18 ISDGAQHSRAWEEYK
+18 VSDGAQHSKAWEEYK

-53 RFAQEEEEEEEEE
+53 RFAEEEEEEEEE
-66 DAGDGR
+66 GR
-72 TKKNKIVPKEELIK
+72 TNKNKMIIPKEQLIK

-130 RREPGYEKPQSGYTT
+130 KREPGYEKPQSGHTT

-194 VEKSKKVLMIGDREK
+194 VEKNKKKVLMIGDREK
-209 SGNLNDDR
+209 GDTDDGEEEEEGR
-217 ENHQE
+217 SPEN
-222 SFKTRVIN
+222 RVIN
-230 FDRYTWEDRDGEII
+230 IDRYTWEDRDGEII
-244 VRVQHDEKLM
+244 VRLQHDEKLM
-254 DLKSAQLEVQNERSF
+254 DLKSAQLEIQNERSF
-269 TVSIKSKEKEGNVYA
+269 TVSIKSKEERDKVYV
-284 LSVPRLFDAIVREK
+284 LSVPCLFDAIVREK

-313 KAEIGKPWTRLSSSE
+313 KTEVGKAWKRLSSSE
-328 SSEKPVLRLN
+328 SSENSMLRLN
-338 NAPDD
+338 NAPD
-343 GTKEENQERGL
+343 GNVKEKGI
-354 VINNINLRDLRA
+354 VIINNNNSNNINLRDLRA

-387 EIESELDSQIDDVS
+387 EIENELDAQINDVS

-412 MQSCDLFESTGD
+412 MQSCDHFESSGD

-429 KAFSSALF
+429 KSFSSALF

-454 SEDTTI
+454 SEDTTT
-460 LEGDGKSTTT
+460 LEEGGKSTST
-470 TITTA
+470 
-475 TTMEVKII
+475 TTMEVKIM
-483 DCLRRRAKI
+483 DCLRRRAKA
-492 NILLGK
+492 NVLLGK
-498 IKNGTNDYAEAIQ
+498 TRNATKDYAEAIQ
-511 EGKKLISSLSLASN
+511 EGKKLLSSLSSSSN
-525 ATSSAN
+525 ATSSAIN
-531 YEGKADT
+531 DKDADA
-538 TKKLLSE
+538 TKKILSD
-545 LHLERGNAYE
+545 LYFERGNAYE

-560 ANAIDDYK
+560 AEAVDDYK
-568 RALKIGGNDTK
+568 RALKTGGNDTK

-595 IERREIEKKRSKNND
+595 IERKEIEKKRPKNDN

>member
-1 MSSGEYDQTC
+1 MSEYDQSC

-18 ISDGAQHSRAWEEYK
+18 VSDGAQHSKAWEEYK

-53 RFAQEEEEEEEEE
+53 RFAEEEEEEEE
-66 DAGDGR
+66 GR
-72 TKKNKIVPKEELIK
+72 TNKNKMIIPKEQLIK

-130 RREPGYEKPQSGYTT
+130 KREPGYEKPQSAHTT

-194 VEKSKKVLMIGDREK
+194 VEKNKKKVLMIGDREK
-209 SGNLNDDR
+209 GDTDDGEEEEEGR
-217 ENHQE
+217 SPEN
-222 SFKTRVIN
+222 RVIN
-230 FDRYTWEDRDGEII
+230 IDRYTWEDRDGEII
-244 VRVQHDEKLM
+244 VRLQHDEKLM
-254 DLKSAQLEVQNERSF
+254 DLKSAQLEIQNERSF
-269 TVSIKSKEKEGNVYA
+269 TVSIKSKEERDKVYV
-284 LSVPRLFDAIVREK
+284 LSVPCLFDAIVREK

-313 KAEIGKPWTRLSSSE
+313 KTEVGKAWKRLSSSE
-328 SSEKPVLRLN
+328 SSENSMLRLN
-338 NAPDD
+338 NAPD
-343 GTKEENQERGL
+343 GNVKEKGI
-354 VINNINLRDLRA
+354 VIINNNNSNNINLRDLRA

-387 EIESELDSQIDDVS
+387 EIENELDAQINDVS

-412 MQSCDLFESTGD
+412 MQSCDHFESSGD

-429 KAFSSALF
+429 KSFSSALF

-454 SEDTTI
+454 SEDTTT
-460 LEGDGKSTTT
+460 LEEGGKSTST
-470 TITTA
+470 
-475 TTMEVKII
+475 TTMEVKIM
-483 DCLRRRAKI
+483 DCLRRRAKA
-492 NILLGK
+492 NVLLGK
-498 IKNGTNDYAEAIQ
+498 TRNATKDYAEAIQ
-511 EGKKLISSLSLASN
+511 EGKKLLSSLSSSSN
-525 ATSSAN
+525 ATSSAIN
-531 YEGKADT
+531 DKDGDA
-538 TKKLLSE
+538 TKKILSD
-545 LHLERGNAYE
+545 LYFERGNAYE

-560 ANAIDDYK
+560 AEAVDDYK
-568 RALKIGGNDTK
+568 RALKTGGNDTK

-595 IERREIEKKRSKNND
+595 IERKEIEKKRPKNDN

>member
-1 MSSGEYDQTC
+1 MSEYDQSC

-18 ISDGAQHSRAWEEYK
+18 VSDGAQHSKAWEEYK

-53 RFAQEEEEEEEEE
+53 RFAEEEEEEE
-66 DAGDGR
+66 DTEEEGR
-72 TKKNKIVPKEELIK
+72 TNKNKMIIPKEQLIK

-130 RREPGYEKPQSGYTT
+130 KREPGYEKPQSGHTT

-194 VEKSKKVLMIGDREK
+194 VEKNKKKVLMIGDREK
-209 SGNLNDDR
+209 GDTDDGEEEEEGR
-217 ENHQE
+217 SPEN
-222 SFKTRVIN
+222 RVIN
-230 FDRYTWEDRDGEII
+230 IDRYTWEDRDGEII
-244 VRVQHDEKLM
+244 VRLQHDEKLM
-254 DLKSAQLEVQNERSF
+254 DLKSAQLEIQNERSF
-269 TVSIKSKEKEGNVYA
+269 TVSIKSKEERDKVYV
-284 LSVPRLFDAIVREK
+284 LSVPCLFDAIVREK

-313 KAEIGKPWTRLSSSE
+313 KTEVGKAWKRLSSSE
-328 SSEKPVLRLN
+328 SSENSMLRLN
-338 NAPDD
+338 NAPD
-343 GTKEENQERGL
+343 GKVKEKGI
-354 VINNINLRDLRA
+354 VIINNDNSNNINLRDLRA

-387 EIESELDSQIDDVS
+387 EIENELDAQINDVS

-412 MQSCDLFESTGD
+412 MQSCDHFESSGD

-429 KAFSSALF
+429 KSFSSALF

-454 SEDTTI
+454 SEDTTT
-460 LEGDGKSTTT
+460 LEEGGESTTT
-470 TITTA
+470 
-475 TTMEVKII
+475 TTMEVKIM
-483 DCLRRRAKI
+483 DCLRRRAKA
-492 NILLGK
+492 NVLLGK
-498 IKNGTNDYAEAIQ
+498 TRNATKDYAEAIQ
-511 EGKKLISSLSLASN
+511 EGKKLLSSLSSN
-525 ATSSAN
+525 VTSSAIN
-531 YEGKADT
+531 DKDADA
-538 TKKLLSE
+538 TKKILSD
-545 LHLERGNAYE
+545 LYFERGNAYE

-560 ANAIDDYK
+560 ADAVDDYK
-568 RALKIGGNDTK
+568 RALKTGGNDTK

-595 IERREIEKKRSKNND
+595 IERKEIEKKRPKNDN

>member
-1 MSSGEYDQTC
+1 MSEYDQSC

-18 ISDGAQHSRAWEEYK
+18 VSDGAQHSKAWEEYK

-53 RFAQEEEEEEEEE
+53 RFAEEEEEEEE
-66 DAGDGR
+66 GR
-72 TKKNKIVPKEELIK
+72 TNKNKMIIPKEQLIK

-130 RREPGYEKPQSGYTT
+130 KREPGYEKPQSAHTT

-194 VEKSKKVLMIGDREK
+194 VEKNKKKVLMIGDREK
-209 SGNLNDDR
+209 GDTDDGEEEEEGR
-217 ENHQE
+217 SPEN
-222 SFKTRVIN
+222 RVIN
-230 FDRYTWEDRDGEII
+230 IDRYTWEDRDGEII
-244 VRVQHDEKLM
+244 VRLQHDEKLM
-254 DLKSAQLEVQNERSF
+254 DLKSAQLEIQNERSF
-269 TVSIKSKEKEGNVYA
+269 TVSIKSKEERDKVYV
-284 LSVPRLFDAIVREK
+284 LSVPCLFDAIVREK

-313 KAEIGKPWTRLSSSE
+313 KTEVGKAWKRLSSSE
-328 SSEKPVLRLN
+328 SSENSMLRLN
-338 NAPDD
+338 NAPD
-343 GTKEENQERGL
+343 GNVKEKGI
-354 VINNINLRDLRA
+354 VIINNNNSNNINLRDLRA

-387 EIESELDSQIDDVS
+387 EIENELDAQINDVS

-412 MQSCDLFESTGD
+412 MQSCDHFESSGD

-429 KAFSSALF
+429 KSFSSALF

-454 SEDTTI
+454 SEDTTT
-460 LEGDGKSTTT
+460 LEEGGESTTT
-470 TITTA
+470 
-475 TTMEVKII
+475 TTMEVKIM
-483 DCLRRRAKI
+483 DCLRRRAKA
-492 NILLGK
+492 NVLLGK
-498 IKNGTNDYAEAIQ
+498 TRNATKDYAEAIQ
-511 EGKKLISSLSLASN
+511 EGKKLLSSLSSSSN
-525 ATSSAN
+525 ATSSAIN
-531 YEGKADT
+531 DKDADA
-538 TKKLLSE
+538 TKKILSD
-545 LHLERGNAYE
+545 LYFERGNAYE

-560 ANAIDDYK
+560 AEAVDDYK
-568 RALKIGGNDTK
+568 RALKTGGNDTK

-595 IERREIEKKRSKNND
+595 IERKEIEKKRPKNDN